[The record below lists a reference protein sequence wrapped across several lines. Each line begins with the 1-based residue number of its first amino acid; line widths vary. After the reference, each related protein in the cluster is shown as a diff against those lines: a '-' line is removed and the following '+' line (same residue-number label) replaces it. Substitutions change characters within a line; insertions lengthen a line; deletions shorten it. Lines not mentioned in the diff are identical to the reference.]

1 MTFFR
6 GNPVG
11 PQLSRVPLFNGQSM
25 RTAKR
30 IPLPVAAILV
40 GLLVLPTSAAAVRA
54 GGHNKPT
61 RKLETAFKV
70 AGRERAADPQG
81 CYPSAQRMASLIKQ
95 RLNTKAV
102 VVGGIGA
109 VNRSNLIH
117 VIKKGTNCDRITMA
131 IRAGKGLYILDS
143 NFGPVRLAGK
153 KGQSQES
160 IAGNRGP
167 ARAVGVV
174 AKTERTNTN
183 QDVPERLE
191 VSCPGKKFPIGGG
204 MSTSPPLAMD
214 GQGTYPHSY
223 ERLGVQRGFHITT
236 FFLNAAASAPVA
248 RQTTIQAVCAK
259 GLVPTRSG
267 SPHQTFFVRPGQT
280 KTATARCPGG
290 TNLFSGGFQRSNY
303 LIYGGSYPTESRA
316 VGTRAWTVTGSAF
329 GAFGGELT
337 AVALCTK
344 DRSLPIAEV
353 STTIPVSGGR
363 SATTTTPPC
372 PGGRRLTTGGFS
384 FNGSTNAF
392 FAGGTINDDNTWTA
406 SAFGMFGPAQTMTAY
421 GYCLKA

>member
-1 MTFFR
+1 
-6 GNPVG
+6 
-11 PQLSRVPLFNGQSM
+11 M
-25 RTAKR
+25 RAATGYR
-30 IPLPVAAILV
+30 LLLVALLV
-40 GLLVLPTSAAAVRA
+40 GLLALPASASGVRA

-81 CYPSAQRMASLIKQ
+81 CYPSASRMAKLIKE
-95 RLNTKAV
+95 RLNAKAI

-117 VIKKGTNCDRITMA
+117 VIRKGTSCDRITMA
-131 IRAGKGLYILDS
+131 IEAGKGLYILDS
-143 NFGPVRLAGK
+143 NYGPVRLAGK
-153 KGQSQES
+153 KGQSEES

-174 AKTERTNTN
+174 GKTERTNTN

-191 VSCPGKKFPIGGG
+191 VNCPGKKFPIGGG
-204 MSTSPPLAMD
+204 MSTNPPVAMD

-223 ERLGVQRGFHITT
+223 ERLGVQRGFHITS
-236 FFLNAAASAPVA
+236 FFLNPVASAPVA

-259 GLVPTRSG
+259 GLVPTA
-267 SPHQTFFVRPGQT
+267 SPHKTFFVRPGQT
-280 KTATARCPGG
+280 KSATAHCPGG
-290 TNLFSGGFQRSNY
+290 TQLFSGGFQRSNY
-303 LIYGGSYPTESRA
+303 LIYGGSYPTESHA
-316 VGTRAWTVTGSAF
+316 VGTKAWTVTGSAF

-344 DRSLPIAEV
+344 DRSLPLTEV
-353 STTIPVSGGR
+353 SSTTTISGGR
-363 SATTTTPPC
+363 SAETTTPPC
-372 PGGRRLTTGGFS
+372 PGGRKLTTGGFS

-392 FAGGTINDDNTWTA
+392 FAGGSINGDGSWTA
-406 SAFGMFGPAQTMTAY
+406 SGFGHFGPTPTMTAY
-421 GYCLKA
+421 GYCLNA